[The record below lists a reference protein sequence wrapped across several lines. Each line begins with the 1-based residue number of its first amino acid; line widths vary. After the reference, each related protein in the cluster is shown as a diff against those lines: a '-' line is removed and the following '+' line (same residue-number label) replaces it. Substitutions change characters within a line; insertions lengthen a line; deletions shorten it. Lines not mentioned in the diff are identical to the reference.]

1 MVKFVSAYTER
12 DKKNLKKM
20 DFWSELSARLIDFTP
35 LRRRGGFIS
44 LAVAS
49 GGRDEEHSV
58 NIRKIPNRRQQQQF
72 ESHFNGNSRTDFV
85 LRRGL

>member
-35 LRRRGGFIS
+35 LRRRGGFIPIG
-44 LAVAS
+44 VAS
-49 GGRDEEHSV
+49 GGRDEERPVSK
-58 NIRKIPNRRQQQQF
+58 NSTPF
-72 ESHFNGNSRTDFV
+72 ESSG
-85 LRRGL
+85 